1 VRPPDVVIIGAQKA
15 ATTGLL
21 ATLAQHHRVRVPQAQ
36 EATVLHSGER
46 WESWVR
52 DREPHLARVDADEV
66 VLVKLASAMYFED
79 TLRSIRQLNPA
90 VKLIAVLR
98 HPVDRMVSQYLY
110 AVQHGLESRPMDEAL
125 GADVVQKDDEYRL
138 RTYSAG
144 SRYADAI
151 GTIREFFDPA
161 QVLYVD
167 FATVSTPQTL
177 AAIQEFIGIDPVV
190 TEAIR
195 ANESRAPRS
204 AAVARAE
211 RSTTLKTVGRTVVP
225 ARLRAPIRAAL
236 RSWNAS
242 PTAPEKPALPEGLR
256 RGFVERHAP
265 DTAAAEQVLGKELP
279 AWRA

>member
-1 VRPPDVVIIGAQKA
+1 VRPPDAVIIGAQKA

-21 ATLAQHHRVRVPQAQ
+21 ATLAQHPRVRVPQTQ
-36 EATVLHSGER
+36 EATVLHAGER

-52 DREPHLARVDADEV
+52 EREPHLAEVGADEV

-79 TLRSIRQLNPA
+79 TLQSIKKLNPD
-90 VKLIAVLR
+90 VTLIAVLR
-98 HPVDRMVSQYLY
+98 HPVDRMLSQYLY
-110 AVQHGLESRPMDEAL
+110 AVQHGLESRPVEQAL
-125 GADVVQKDDEYRL
+125 SADVVEKDDEYRL

-144 SRYADAI
+144 SRYAAAI
-151 GTIREFFDPA
+151 GTISELYDPA

-167 FATVSTPQTL
+167 FGTVHTPETL
-177 AAIQEFIGIDPVV
+177 AEIQEFLGLEPTV

-211 RSTTLKTVGRTVVP
+211 RSTVLKTLGRTIVP
-225 ARLRAPIRAAL
+225 LRLRGRIREAL

-242 PTAPEKPALPEGLR
+242 ASAPEKPVLPDELR
-256 RGFVERHAP
+256 GSLLERHAP

-279 AWRA
+279 AWRH